1 VQNNAILAALGMR
14 VGPTL
19 CRFTPFHSCCGTV
32 CHIQGD
38 IAEQGSD
45 FNLPVGQ
52 PFQIAPVILTA
63 PMPPSEGYR

>member
-1 VQNNAILAALGMR
+1 MTRDAKSRRVQNIERDIGRAGNACRPHALP
-14 VGPTL
+14 VLT
-19 CRFTPFHSCCGTV
+19 
-32 CHIQGD
+32 
-38 IAEQGSD
+38 EQDGD